1 MDIKI
6 TSNFNFSVTSIQ
18 YAPNGELQITL
29 SSGEKTI
36 ANYVYAANF
45 GDGTATERPNVS
57 LLQYARDY
65 AQRDNIQHKTKDT
78 YRHMCSHLERYGDCI
93 IDKVTT
99 EYLQGFI
106 GYLQSTGM
114 MPNTVRLY
122 FQKLACVL
130 HQAYRNDLFDDRIL
144 QRVKRPKK
152 EQQKKCFLSEV
163 ELKRLVKHKLSSEYD
178 NIQTMFMFSCMTGL
192 RFSDVQGLRWKD
204 IKRNGKHL
212 QLEFHQQKT
221 DTNERL
227 PLCAEA
233 ETILHSMKHN
243 GEYVFGTET
252 NQKANTVLKRW
263 CRKARIKK
271 PVTFHSARHT
281 FCVLLLTNDVPI
293 YTVQQLMCH
302 SDISTTNVY
311 ADLLS
316 KTKTKALKKLP
327 VFTERQ
333 Q

>member
-1 MDIKI
+1 MNIKI
-6 TSNFNFSVTSIQ
+6 SSDFKFTVSSIQ
-18 YAPNGELQITL
+18 YMPNGELHISL
-29 SSGEKTI
+29 SSGEDTNV
-36 ANYVYAANF
+36 NYEYKASLGNGEAM
-45 GDGTATERPNVS
+45 EKPSIS

-65 AQRDNIQHKTKDT
+65 TQRSNIQLKTKST
-78 YRHMCSHLERYGDCI
+78 YHLMCNHLQQYGDCA

-106 GYLQSTGM
+106 SYLQSIGM

-130 HQAYRNDLFDDRIL
+130 HQAYKNDLFDDRIL

-163 ELKRLVKHKLSSEYD
+163 ELKRLVKHKLSSEFD
-178 NIQTMFMFSCMTGL
+178 NIQTMFLFSCMTGL

-204 IKRNGKHL
+204 IKKNGKHL
-212 QLEFHQQKT
+212 HLEFHQQKT

-233 ETILHSMKHN
+233 ESILRGMRHS
-243 GEYVFGTET
+243 GEHVFSSET
-252 NQKANTVLKRW
+252 NQKVNVVLKRW
-263 CRKARIKK
+263 CKEARVNK

-311 ADLLS
+311 ADLLN
-316 KTKTKALKKLP
+316 KTKSKALKKLP
-327 VFTERQ
+327 VFSRR
-333 Q
+333 

>member
-1 MDIKI
+1 MNVKI
-6 TSNFNFSVTSIQ
+6 SSDFKFTVASIQ
-18 YAPNGELQITL
+18 YMPNGELHISL
-29 SSGEKTI
+29 SSGEDTKVNYEYK
-36 ANYVYAANF
+36 ANL
-45 GDGTATERPNVS
+45 GDGVAMEKPSIS

-65 AQRDNIQHKTKDT
+65 TQRSNIQPKTQST
-78 YRHMCSHLERYGDCI
+78 YHLMCNHLAQYGDCA

-106 GYLQSTGM
+106 GHLQSTGM

-130 HQAYRNDLFDDRIL
+130 HQAYKNDLFDNRIL

-178 NIQTMFMFSCMTGL
+178 NIQTMFLFSCMTGL
-192 RFSDVQGLRWKD
+192 RFSDVQGLKWKD
-204 IKRNGKHL
+204 IKKNGKHL
-212 QLEFHQQKT
+212 HLEFRQQKT

-233 ETILHSMKHN
+233 EAILRGMRHI
-243 GEYVFGTET
+243 GEHVFGSET
-252 NQKANTVLKRW
+252 NQKVNVVLKRW
-263 CRKARIKK
+263 CREARVNK
-271 PVTFHSARHT
+271 PITFHSARHT

-311 ADLLS
+311 ADLLN
-316 KTKTKALKKLP
+316 KTKSKALRKLP
-327 VFTERQ
+327 VFSER
-333 Q
+333 

>member
-1 MDIKI
+1 MNVKI
-6 TSNFNFSVTSIQ
+6 SSDFKFTVASIQ
-18 YAPNGELQITL
+18 YMPNGELHISL
-29 SSGEKTI
+29 SSGEDTNVNYEYK
-36 ANYVYAANF
+36 ANL
-45 GDGTATERPNVS
+45 GDGVAMEKPSIS

-65 AQRDNIQHKTKDT
+65 TQRSNIQPKTKST
-78 YRHMCSHLERYGDCI
+78 YYLMCNHLAQYGDCA

-106 GYLQSTGM
+106 GHLQSTDM

-130 HQAYRNDLFDDRIL
+130 HQAYKNDLFDNRIL

-178 NIQTMFMFSCMTGL
+178 NIQTMFLFSCMTGL
-192 RFSDVQGLRWKD
+192 RFSDVQGLKWKD
-204 IKRNGKHL
+204 IKKNGKHL
-212 QLEFHQQKT
+212 HLEFRQQKT

-233 ETILHSMKHN
+233 EAILRGMRHS
-243 GEYVFGTET
+243 GEHVFGSET
-252 NQKANTVLKRW
+252 NQKVNVVLKRW
-263 CRKARIKK
+263 CREARVNK

-311 ADLLS
+311 ADLLN
-316 KTKTKALKKLP
+316 KTKSKALKKLP
-327 VFTERQ
+327 VFSER
-333 Q
+333 